1 MITGWTRQAIANM
14 ALSFYARPVVPPISE
29 KEVQKLH
36 ANKLTSFCRGK
47 KTGPDHV
54 LT

>member
-36 ANKLTSFCRGK
+36 ADQAHVVLQGK
-47 KTGPDHV
+47 ENRA
-54 LT
+54 